1 MKLTKDFQV
10 VAVTVTPFD
19 AQEKVCIEEVKRQT
33 ETICASSVD
42 AILPVASTG
51 DYVKLDLAERL
62 EVFRVVAEVNRGRKK
77 LIASACDTSAARVL
91 QTIHAVKDLGYDA
104 CLVCPPYYYPLT
116 QSAVYDFYESVCSGA
131 KDFPVI
137 GYHVPFFTTGIEIP
151 TFEKLLDIPNFVGM
165 KDSSAVMKRIAHLC
179 DIAAR
184 KRPDFAVYT
193 GTDDCLFPA
202 LCAGCFGSMTALA
215 ATMPEQ
221 IRNIYDAFE
230 KKDLVKAMKINRSLL
245 PIIRL
250 ADSLTFPIGYKLLA
264 KAKGLKTYE
273 GNTPEQKEV
282 LDNIQKLLQEDH
294 A

>member
-1 MKLTKDFQV
+1 MKLTKDFRM

-19 AQEKVCIEEVKRQT
+19 AREKVIIEEVKKQT
-33 ETICASSVD
+33 EEICNSVAD

-51 DYVKLDLAERL
+51 DYVKLDLHERL
-62 EVFRVVAEVNRGRKK
+62 EVFHAVAQINRGRKK

-91 QTIHAVKDLGYDA
+91 STINAVKEMGYDA

-116 QSAVYDFYESVCSGA
+116 QSAVYDFFKVVCQGA
-131 KDFPVI
+131 GDFPVI

-151 TFEKLLDIPNFVGM
+151 TFEKLLEIPNFVGM
-165 KDSSAVMKRIAHLC
+165 KDSSAVMKRISHLC
-179 DIAAR
+179 QIVQE

-221 IRNIYDAFE
+221 IRGIYDAF
-230 KKDLVKAMKINRSLL
+230 DARDIDKAMDINGRIL
-245 PIIRL
+245 PVIRQ
-250 ADSLTFPIGYKLLA
+250 ADSLTFPVGYKLLA
-264 KAKGLKTYE
+264 KAKGLNTYE
-273 GNTPEQKEV
+273 GSSPEQKQV
-282 LDNIQKLLQEDH
+282 LENIKAMLAKEF
-294 A
+294 

>member
-1 MKLTKDFQV
+1 MKLTKDFRM

-19 AQEKVCIEEVKRQT
+19 SNENAIIDEIKKQT
-33 ETICASSVD
+33 EEICSSEAD

-51 DYVKLDLAERL
+51 DYVKMDLDQRL
-62 EVFRVVAEVNRGRKK
+62 EVFSAVAEVNRGRKK
-77 LIASACDTSAARVL
+77 LIASACDTSATRVL
-91 QTIHAVKDLGYDA
+91 KTISAVKKMGYDA

-116 QSAVYDFYESVCSGA
+116 QDAVYDFFKTVCEGA
-131 KDFPVI
+131 GDFAVI
-137 GYHVPFFTTGIEIP
+137 GYHVPFFTTGIEIS

-179 DIAAR
+179 EIVSK

-221 IRNIYDAFE
+221 IRAIYNAF
-230 KKDLVKAMKINRSLL
+230 DNRDIDTAMRINQSIL
-245 PIIRL
+245 PIIRQC
-250 ADSLTFPIGYKLLA
+250 DSLTFPIGYKLLA
-264 KAKGLKTYE
+264 KAKGLETCE
-273 GNTPEQKEV
+273 GNTPAEQAV
-282 LDNIQKLLQEDH
+282 LENIRAMLGEGFN
-294 A
+294 